1 MKGDIQ
7 ESLPTSTDDET
18 ARGSQQDAE
27 MRVYYM
33 VHPSLDVE
41 GSSSFS

>member
-7 ESLPTSTDDET
+7 ESLPTSTDET